1 VRFSQVSLEN
11 WRNFKH
17 VEVSLSNRAFL
28 VGPNASGKSN
38 FLDAF
43 RFLHDIASPGG
54 GFQQAVTSRGGVSRI
69 RCLAARRDPDVV
81 VKVALSDGEDE
92 LWGYSLAFSQD
103 KKKSLP
109 IVRSEQVWRG
119 NHQQLD
125 RPDDDDR
132 KDPERLYQT
141 NLEQVMANK
150 SFREV
155 ADFFRATS
163 YYHIV
168 PQLIRDPDR
177 SAGKQADPFGGDF
190 LEQVSRT
197 HKKTQQAMLRRIQG
211 ALKVAVPQLKA
222 LELYKDDRGM
232 PHLRGKYQHWRAEG
246 AWQTELDFSDGTL
259 RLMGLLWTLLT
270 GSGPIL
276 LEEPELSL
284 HPEVVRQI
292 PQIIAR
298 VQRRRPLRQVML
310 STHSSDLL
318 SDEGIGIEEVLL
330 FMPGE
335 EGTKVEPVNNLQDAR
350 DLLDSGIN
358 LAEIA
363 MAKTSPPGAKQ
374 LSLFGEQ

>member
-1 VRFSQVSLEN
+1 MRFSRVSLEN

-43 RFLHDIASPGG
+43 RFLHDIASLGG
-54 GFQQAVTSRGGVSRI
+54 GLQQAVTTRGGVSRI
-69 RCLAARRDPDVV
+69 RCLAARRNPDVV
-81 VKVALSDGEDE
+81 VNVDLSEGEE
-92 LWGYSLAFSQD
+92 HLWRYRLAFSQD
-103 KKKSLP
+103 NNRRP
-109 IVRSEQVWRG
+109 IVKSEQVWRG
-119 NHQQLD
+119 DRQEID
-125 RPDDDDR
+125 RPDENDRDDPD
-132 KDPERLYQT
+132 RLYQT

-150 SFREV
+150 GFRDV
-155 ADFFRATS
+155 AEFFRATS

-197 HKKTQQAMLRRIQG
+197 QKKTQQSRLKRIREALR
-211 ALKVAVPQLKA
+211 VAIPQLKA
-222 LELYKDDRGM
+222 LELFKDERGI
-232 PHLRGKYQHWRAEG
+232 PHLRGKYQHWRSEG

-259 RLMGLLWTLLT
+259 RLMGLLWTLLA

-292 PQIIAR
+292 PQMIAR
-298 VQRRRPLRQVML
+298 VQRKRPLRQVML

-318 SDEGIGIEEVLL
+318 SDEGIGVEEVLL

-335 EGTKVEPVNNLQDAR
+335 EGTRVNPVAHIHDAR
-350 DLLDSGIN
+350 SLLESGIN

-363 MAKTSPPGAKQ
+363 MAKTSPRDAKQ